1 MTRSFL
7 KLAAAILV
15 GSVITGQAQAD
26 EGHFPYKTPY
36 AVPVAQKQT
45 ETLPCADRKFRCALE
60 VLQLSGWPQ
69 VKPVGLLI
77 LRAKE
82 HPTSAN
88 ANHVKGA

>member
-45 ETLPCADRKFRCALE
+45 ETLP
-60 VLQLSGWPQ
+60 VQIGNSGAPSRYCSYRGGPKSNQWDC
-69 VKPVGLLI
+69 
-77 LRAKE
+77 
-82 HPTSAN
+82 SY
-88 ANHVKGA
+88 